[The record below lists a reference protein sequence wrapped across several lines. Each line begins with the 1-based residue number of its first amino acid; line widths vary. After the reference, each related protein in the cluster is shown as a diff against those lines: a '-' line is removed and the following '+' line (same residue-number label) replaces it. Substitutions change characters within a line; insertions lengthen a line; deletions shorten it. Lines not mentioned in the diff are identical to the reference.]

1 MKTVV
6 FHTPNLNFR
15 GSCVAL
21 FDYAKYNE
29 DILGNRSIIVS
40 DRNRVADS
48 DVIAFKWFTNRFKLY
63 YYNDVSH
70 LHSILKNVD
79 CDVFYDIK
87 YGKRDSIIIPKNIV
101 HIVHCVFDMSEEH
114 GTHYIAVSHALAK
127 KYGKGN
133 DYLPH
138 MVSMPVGDSTKTLRG
153 RYNIPPNA
161 IVFGRHGGL
170 DTFNLE
176 FAKSVMSRIVRE
188 RNDIYFFFMNAP
200 IWDNHPQ
207 IIHIPAST
215 DLETKQMYIQS
226 CDAMI
231 VPETMGHTFGLSI
244 AEFSIHNKPV
254 VCYNGPVWNT
264 SHLEILG
271 EKGIYFSTEEGLYDI
286 INTFNPENYK
296 HLDLNVYRDYSPEKI
311 IRLFEKYLFSE

>member
-29 DILGNRSIIVS
+29 EILGNRSIIVS
-40 DRNRVADS
+40 DRNRIADS
-48 DVIAFKWFTNRFKLY
+48 DVIAFRWFTNRFQLIY
-63 YYNDVSH
+63 YDDVPH
-70 LHSILKNVD
+70 LHSILQNVK

-87 YGKRDSIIIPKNIV
+87 YGKRDSLTVPEGII
-101 HIVHCVFDMSEEH
+101 HIVHCVFDMSEPH

-127 KYGKGN
+127 KYGREN

-138 MVSMPVGDSTKTLRG
+138 MVSMSVGDPNKNLREKYG
-153 RYNIPPNA
+153 IPKNA

-176 FAKSVMSRIVRE
+176 FAKKVMSRIVRE
-188 RNDIYFFFMNAP
+188 RDDIYFFFMNAP
-200 IWDNHPQ
+200 VWDDHPQ
-207 IIHIPAST
+207 IIHISPST
-215 DLETKQMYIQS
+215 DLETKQQYIQS

-244 AEFSIHNKPV
+244 AEFSIHNKPI

-264 SHLEILG
+264 THLEILG
-271 EKGIYFSTEEGLYDI
+271 DIGVYFSTEEGLYGILNAFDVEVWK
-286 INTFNPENYK
+286 NK
-296 HLDLNVYRDYSPEKI
+296 DLNAYRDYSPEKI
-311 IRLFEKYLFSE
+311 IRLFEEKLK